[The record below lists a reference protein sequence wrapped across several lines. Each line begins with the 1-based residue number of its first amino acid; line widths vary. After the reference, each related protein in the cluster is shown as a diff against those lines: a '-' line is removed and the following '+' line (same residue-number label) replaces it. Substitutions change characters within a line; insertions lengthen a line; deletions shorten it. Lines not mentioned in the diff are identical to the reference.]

1 MSKKKPKSEQPE
13 KEPRRKTPTLLL
25 ELPLVVNEG
34 QAKRIRG
41 HLEAGRALYNAVLSE
56 GQKRLRRMRA
66 DPAWQEAR
74 SIPPTQKQ
82 ERLAAFSALR
92 QRYGFSEYALHE
104 YAKTARVCWIA
115 DHLDAVLAQ
124 TLATRAYHAL
134 NRVCVGEARR
144 VRFKSRGRGLSS
156 LENKRNDT
164 GLRFVLQKPE
174 EGNRGFLIWKDDQ
187 LEAVIDW
194 EDEVVAHGLR
204 QRIKYARLVQRRASS
219 ECAAGADARGFRYV
233 VQLVLEGVPHRK
245 KKHAV
250 GNDIIG
256 ADLGPSTIALVPRA
270 GEASLS
276 VFCEELAPNA
286 QAIHRLQRRMDRQRR
301 AANPEHYDER
311 GRIKK
316 QGKKRLRWKT
326 SKSYERTR
334 RRKATRERKLAARR
348 KSLHGQHVH
357 EIVAVGNT
365 VILEKIS
372 YRAWQKQYGRSVGLR
387 APGMFVEK
395 LRRTV
400 ASTGGTLIEV
410 PTRTAKLSQFCHGC
424 GCVVK
429 KPLSQRWHHC
439 PCGVGPV
446 QRDLYSAFLASTLS
460 VDQLIPSCAQSVILW
475 ESAEARLQA
484 AHERVLQRANEG
496 QFLPRS
502 MGVPRAGARRP
513 QSLGE
518 PTPEPAFL
526 LTQGRLEAWKD
537 RSEPPVL

>member
-1 MSKKKPKSEQPE
+1 MGTKQPKEQ
-13 KEPRRKTPTLLL
+13 KQRSQKTPTFLL
-25 ELPLVVNEG
+25 ELPLVVNAG

-41 HLEAGRALYNAVLSE
+41 HLEAGRQFYNAVLSE
-56 GQKRLRRMRA
+56 GQRRLRRMQA

-74 SIPPTQKQ
+74 AIPRTHTQ
-82 ERLAAFSALR
+82 ERRAAFSALR
-92 QRYGFSEYALHE
+92 ERHGFSEYAFHE
-104 YAKTARVCWIA
+104 LARELPVSWLA

-124 TLATRAYHAL
+124 TLATRAYQAL

-144 VRFKSRGRGLSS
+144 VRFRSRGRGLSS
-156 LENKRNDT
+156 IENKRNDT

-174 EGNRGFLIWKDDQ
+174 EGNRGFLIWKEDQ
-187 LEAVIDW
+187 VEAVIDW

-204 QRIKYARLVQRRASS
+204 QRIKYARLVQRRVSS
-219 ECAAGADARGFRYV
+219 ERAAGADARGFRYV
-233 VQLVLEGVPHRK
+233 VQLALEGVPQRK
-245 KKHAV
+245 QKHAV

-256 ADLGPSTIALVPRA
+256 ADLGPATIALVPRA
-270 GEASLS
+270 GEASLA
-276 VFCEELAPNA
+276 VFCEELAPDE
-286 QAIHRLQRRMDRQRR
+286 QAIRRLQRRMDRQRR
-301 AANPEHYDER
+301 AANPGNYDAQ

-316 QGKKRLRWKT
+316 QGKNRLRWKT

-334 RRKATRERKLAARR
+334 RRKATRERKLAAHR
-348 KSLHGQHVH
+348 KSLHGHHVH

-365 VILEKIS
+365 VIVEKIS
-372 YRAWQKQYGRSVGLR
+372 YKAWQKQYGKSVGLR
-387 APGMFVEK
+387 APGMFVEL

-424 GCVVK
+424 GGVVK
-429 KPLSQRWHHC
+429 KPLSQHWHHC

-446 QRDLYSAFLASTLS
+446 QRDLYAAFLACTLS
-460 VDQLIPSCAQSVILW
+460 VDHLIPSCAQSVILW

-484 AHERVLQRANEG
+484 ALARVLQRANEG
-496 QFLPRS
+496 QSLPRS

-518 PTPEPAFL
+518 PTSEPAFL

-537 RSEPPVL
+537 RSELPVL